1 VLRVVLKGKC
11 HCERQLQDLLFLGSV
26 VLVTIAIVNG
36 EAKLEIRPGI
46 AIFTDVFTVWA
57 GRVQVVDKIKSFWV
71 GVGAV

>member
-1 VLRVVLKGKC
+1 
-11 HCERQLQDLLFLGSV
+11 LFLGSV